1 MPRPLAATQSLHAG
15 QLISDQQPAR
25 RFTSDCMLLIFECCI
40 QVKYIEVSNPASKP
54 IAYTARLEGHSD
66 FALEAPTIRI
76 EAKGSTR
83 IAVQCKSSTTNP
95 QVCEGVHSAAAACIR
110 MTSGAAKW
118 CISTV
123 GTGQGLQLAS
133 CNLPAK
139 SCSYLKL
146 QKSRRDLDCSRQSQ
160 APVPRQH
167 SAMVPV
173 RQMQQPLS
181 AADVQAHSDQQAGW
195 QCASSYHGVCPQS

>member
-1 MPRPLAATQSLHAG
+1 
-15 QLISDQQPAR
+15 
-25 RFTSDCMLLIFECCI
+25 MLLILEVRI

-95 QVCEGVHSAAAACIR
+95 QVCGGMHSGAAACII
-110 MTSGAAKW
+110 MTSGAVRW

-123 GTGQGLQLAS
+123 STG
-133 CNLPAK
+133 
-139 SCSYLKL
+139 
-146 QKSRRDLDCSRQSQ
+146 
-160 APVPRQH
+160 H
-167 SAMVPV
+167 SAGQLQSVCQRLFLFEASK
-173 RQMQQPLS
+173 RQE
-181 AADVQAHSDQQAGW
+181 
-195 QCASSYHGVCPQS
+195 